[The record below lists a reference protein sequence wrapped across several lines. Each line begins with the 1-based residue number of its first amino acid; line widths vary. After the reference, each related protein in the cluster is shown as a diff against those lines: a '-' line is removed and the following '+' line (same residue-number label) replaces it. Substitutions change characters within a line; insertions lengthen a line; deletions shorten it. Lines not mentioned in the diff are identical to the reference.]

1 MTCEATPIKL
11 LTQLTARPEIEL
23 AQEVMF
29 ADNSLVISS
38 NWGLT
43 SEETRLSRNHR
54 WLHWPSPNKLAGY
67 ERNSPLVV
75 GQLESLQP
83 DPRLRALQSRKRR
96 RKSQK
101 SA

>member
-38 NWGLT
+38 NWGLI
-43 SEETRLSRNHR
+43 SEET
-54 WLHWPSPNKLAGY
+54 AI
-67 ERNSPLVV
+67 V
-75 GQLESLQP
+75 
-83 DPRLRALQSRKRR
+83 
-96 RKSQK
+96 
-101 SA
+101 